1 MAEYELKPCPFCGGM
16 ALVNDD
22 PYAVED
28 VEGRHWAFNIVCSIR
43 RSGWLRRVR
52 GGNFGAR
59 PEANREAHSE
69 YNWRG
74 RRHRDR
80 ENGVLREAAANGRL
94 LSGGRGRE
102 FASLYTVGNRDAV
115 YPRARR

>member
-1 MAEYELKPCPFCGGM
+1 MEGKERKRA
-16 ALVNDD
+16 DD
-22 PYAVED
+22 LPAGAVKQVREMLRRPRSGADFSPAARYAVQ
-28 VEGRHWAFNIVCSIR
+28 R
-43 RSGWLRRVR
+43 WLRRVR